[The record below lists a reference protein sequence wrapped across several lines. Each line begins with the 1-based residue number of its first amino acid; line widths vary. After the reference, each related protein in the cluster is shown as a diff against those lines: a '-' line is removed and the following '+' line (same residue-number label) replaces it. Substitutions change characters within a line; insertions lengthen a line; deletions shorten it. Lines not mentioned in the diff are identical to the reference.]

1 MPGNVPSALPVDAS
15 ARLVHDAFM
24 LGVEADIQ

>member
-15 ARLVHDAFM
+15 ARPVHDAFM